1 MTEDPAKTAA
11 LYDAINTWGDSDD
24 FHLDLVR
31 SADAVLDVGCGT
43 GALLHAARASGHTG
57 RLVGLDPDP
66 HALAVARRHEGV
78 EWVEGVLGTA
88 GYEAEF
94 DLVVMT
100 GHVFQVFLTDDDV
113 RAQFTAVR
121 RALRPGGRY
130 AFETRNPGARA
141 WERWTPGHGVDIT
154 GENGERVRVE
164 HRVEDVRDG
173 LVRFSETHSSPDWA
187 EDVVERATLRFTTA
201 EQVDALLAET
211 GFEVLERHGSWDRAP
226 LTATSREIITV
237 ARPALS
243 AEAAVGLPR
252 RIGDEPRGSRTTWTT
267 GNGSGA

>member
-1 MTEDPAKTAA
+1 
-11 LYDAINTWGDSDD
+11 L
-24 FHLDLVR
+24 
-31 SADAVLDVGCGT
+31 
-43 GALLHAARASGHTG
+43 
-57 RLVGLDPDP
+57 
-66 HALAVARRHEGV
+66 
-78 EWVEGVLGTA
+78 
-88 GYEAEF
+88 
-94 DLVVMT
+94 
-100 GHVFQVFLTDDDV
+100 
-113 RAQFTAVR
+113 
-121 RALRPGGRY
+121 
-130 AFETRNPGARA
+130 
-141 WERWTPGHGVDIT
+141 
-154 GENGERVRVE
+154 
-164 HRVEDVRDG
+164 VEDVRDG